1 MESQGQKKFIIII
14 INRVNKTIVFLLICC
29 TFIVNAQQKPSQDLK
44 VGIVLSGGGAKGLA
58 HIGVLKIIDSLGVRI
73 DYIASTS
80 MGAVIGSLYA
90 SGYSGKQIDSI
101 FKKVDFDDI
110 ISDNLPRAAKTFY
123 ERENEEKNALTL
135 PFEKFKI
142 KLPSAISS
150 GQNNYNLLS
159 RLTLHVSDIDDFS
172 KLPIPFFCIATNIET
187 GQAVILDKGNL
198 AQAVTAS
205 SAFPS
210 LFKPIIINNQIL
222 IDGGVVNNYP
232 IDELKAKGVDI
243 IIGVDVQDDL
253 ARRKDLT
260 SATDILFQ
268 INNFRTIN
276 EMKLKSKKTDV
287 YIKPNIDDFSVVSF
301 RRGEEIVKNGEKA
314 AQQNIS
320 ALKDIA
326 AKQSSERQYF
336 KINQV
341 PDSLKINNII
351 IKGNKNYTR
360 SYILG
365 KLKIKANEKIS
376 YKHFTDG
383 VNNIVATHNFDNFT
397 YKLSSDD
404 STTEEFDLYIKVVES
419 EITTFLKLG
428 VHYDD
433 LYKSA
438 VLINVTK
445 KRVLFNNDVVS
456 FDFILGDNVRYNFDY
471 FIDKGFY
478 WSIGLKSR
486 YNTFNKNINASLI
499 LDENEIITTGLNKID
514 VELSD
519 QMNQFYLQTLFRKY
533 FALTLGVEHKR
544 LKITSETFIDNNT
557 TEEETTFEKSDF
569 ISLYGKLK
577 FDSYDNK
584 HFPKK
589 GFLFD
594 GDFHLYL
601 SSSDFNNN
609 FSQFSITKA
618 KLGFVFS
625 VSNKLAV
632 NIGSQG
638 GFKIGNDLNNS
649 LNFALGGY
657 GNNFINNFISFY
669 GYDYLS
675 ITGSGFVKGMIDVD
689 YEIFKNQ
696 HLIFSVN
703 FANVGDNIFD
713 NGNWFSSPD
722 YTGYAIGCSTE
733 TFLGPIEIKY
743 SWTPDTRSGQWFF
756 NLGFW
761 F

>member
-1 MESQGQKKFIIII
+1 M
-14 INRVNKTIVFLLICC
+14 NKTIVFLLICC

-336 KINQV
+336 KISQV

-365 KLKIKANEKIS
+365 KLKIKANKKIS

-456 FDFILGDNVRYNFDY
+456 FDFIFGDNVRYNFDY

-519 QMNQFYLQTLFRKY
+519 QMNQLYLQTLFRKN

-625 VSNKLAV
+625 VSNKVAV

-689 YEIFKNQ
+689 CEIFKNQ

>member
-1 MESQGQKKFIIII
+1 M
-14 INRVNKTIVFLLICC
+14 NKTIVFLLICC

-73 DYIASTS
+73 DYIAGTS

-123 ERENEEKNALTL
+123 ERENAEKYALTL

-159 RLTLHVSDIDDFS
+159 RLTLHVCDIDDFS

-210 LFKPIIINNQIL
+210 LFKPIFINNQIL

-253 ARRKDLT
+253 ASRKDLT

-336 KINQV
+336 KISQV

-397 YKLSSDD
+397 YKLSSD
-404 STTEEFDLYIKVVES
+404 STTEEFDLFIEVIES

-445 KRVLFNNDVVS
+445 KRILFNNDVVS

-499 LDENEIITTGLNKID
+499 LDEDEIITTGLNKID
-514 VELSD
+514 VKLSD
-519 QMNQFYLQTLFRKY
+519 QTNQLYLQTLFRKD
-533 FALTLGVEHKR
+533 FALILGVEHKR

-557 TEEETTFEKSDF
+557 TEEETTFENSDF

-577 FDSYDNK
+577 FDTYDNK

-609 FSQFSITKA
+609 FSQFSIAKA

-625 VSNKLAV
+625 LSNKVAV

-696 HLIFSVN
+696 HLIFSAN
-703 FANVGDNIFD
+703 FANVGDDIFD

>member
-1 MESQGQKKFIIII
+1 MS
-14 INRVNKTIVFLLICC
+14 
-29 TFIVNAQQKPSQDLK
+29 AQQKSNPDIK
-44 VGIVLSGGGAKGLA
+44 VGLVLSGGGAKGLA

-73 DYIASTS
+73 DYIAGTS

-123 ERENEEKNALTL
+123 ERENAEKYVLTL

-159 RLTLHVSDIDDFS
+159 RLTLHVCDIDDFS

-187 GQAVILDKGNL
+187 GEEVILDKGNL
-198 AQAVTAS
+198 AQAITAS

-210 LFKPIIINNQIL
+210 LFKPVIINNQIL

-232 IDELKAKGVDI
+232 INRLKAKGVDV
-243 IIGVDVQDDL
+243 IIGVDVQDNL
-253 ARRKDLT
+253 ANRKDLT
-260 SATDILFQ
+260 SATDIIFQ
-268 INNFRTIN
+268 INNFRSIK

-301 RRGEEIVKNGEKA
+301 SRGEEIVKNGEKA
-314 AQQNIS
+314 ALQNIS
-320 ALKDIA
+320 SLKDIV
-326 AKQSSERQYF
+326 AKQSSEREYF
-336 KINQV
+336 KISQV

-397 YKLSSDD
+397 YKLSSD
-404 STTEEFDLYIKVVES
+404 STTEEFDLYIEVVES

-445 KRVLFNNDVVS
+445 KRALFNNDIVS

-519 QMNQFYLQTLFRKY
+519 QTNQFYLQTLFRKD
-533 FALTLGVEHKR
+533 FALILGVEHKR

-557 TEEETTFEKSDF
+557 TDEETTFEKSDF

-577 FDSYDNK
+577 FDSYDNI

-589 GFLFD
+589 GFLFE

-609 FSQFSITKA
+609 FSQFSIAKA
-618 KLGFVFS
+618 KLGYVFS

-638 GFKIGNDLNNS
+638 GFKIGEDSNNS

-675 ITGSGFVKGMIDVD
+675 ITGSGFVKGMIDID

-696 HLIFSVN
+696 HLIFSAN
-703 FANVGDNIFD
+703 FANVGDDIFD
-713 NGNWFSSPD
+713 NGNWFSSLD

-756 NLGFW
+756 NLG
-761 F
+761 